1 MAKLNLQLDKVTPD
15 GDCAFRSIVR
25 QITKRT
31 HDVQD
36 RVSTHL
42 KSLGL
47 LINAEDDTFRL
58 RQLFVEAVLSN
69 AHGISSFIQ
78 GTAEDVL
85 AKAREFRTKGTFD
98 REIGDVVLRACC
110 NILQIPIFVIT
121 SNHTIPYLS
130 FKCDHSITNEPI
142 FIAFHYY
149 GAGHYDAT
157 DSIASG
163 RRLHRRKLLSLNSGV
178 GHVF

>member
-1 MAKLNLQLDKVTPD
+1 MQLDKVTPD

-47 LINAEDDTFRL
+47 LINEDDDTFRL

-98 REIGDVVLRACC
+98 QEIGDVVL
-110 NILQIPIFVIT
+110 
-121 SNHTIPYLS
+121 
-130 FKCDHSITNEPI
+130 
-142 FIAFHYY
+142 
-149 GAGHYDAT
+149 
-157 DSIASG
+157 
-163 RRLHRRKLLSLNSGV
+163 
-178 GHVF
+178 